1 MAYLYLLSESD
12 NDDAFFKACV
22 ERLTG
27 KTVELVSRRL
37 RRGGGL
43 SELRSKSRILLGQ
56 IKHTG
61 YVEETFF
68 LIALD
73 NDRNPVHTTHERRS
87 GLSRKEKQKTCRFC
101 EIDEVIQSFLGER
114 HEWSIQGA
122 IAVPVEMLE
131 SWLLLICD
139 GEKHRDEASL
149 PPFARQDQKLARDF
163 YASKRPP
170 DQLKDLCDF
179 EKQER
184 CIDATL
190 EFVAYCAGRLDPDD
204 LAARA
209 ASFALFK
216 RQVDSW

>member
-1 MAYLYLLSESD
+1 MAFLYLLSESD

-27 KTVELVSRRL
+27 RTLELVSRRL

-73 NDRNPVHTTHERRS
+73 NDRSPVHPTHERRS
-87 GLSRKEKQKTCRFC
+87 GLSIKEKQKTCRFC
-101 EIDEVIQSFLGER
+101 EIDEVIRSILGER
-114 HEWSIQGA
+114 DEWPIPGA
-122 IAVPVEMLE
+122 VAVPVEMLE
-131 SWLLLICD
+131 SWLLLICH

-149 PPFARQDQKLARDF
+149 PPFARQDQKRARDF
-163 YASKRPP
+163 YAPKKPP
-170 DQLKDLCDF
+170 DQLKDLCDL

-184 CIDATL
+184 GIDTTL
-190 EFVAYCAGRLDPDD
+190 EFVVDCAGRLDPDD

-209 ASFALFK
+209 PSFALFK
-216 RQVDSW
+216 RQLDSW

>member
-1 MAYLYLLSESD
+1 MAFLYLLSESD
-12 NDDAFFKACV
+12 NDDAFYKACV

-27 KTVELVSRRL
+27 KTLELISRRL

-73 NDRNPVHTTHERRS
+73 NDRSPVHPTHEQRS
-87 GLSRKEKQKTCRFC
+87 GLSKKEKQKVCRYC
-101 EIDEVIQSFLGER
+101 EIDALIQSILGER
-114 HEWSIQGA
+114 DEWPIPGA
-122 IAVPVEMLE
+122 VAVPVEMLE

-139 GEKHRDEASL
+139 GEKYQDEASL
-149 PPFARQDQKLARDF
+149 PPFARKDQKLARDF
-163 YASKRPP
+163 HARKNPP
-170 DQLKDLCDF
+170 DQLKDLCDL

-184 CIDATL
+184 GIGGAL
-190 EFVAYCAGRLDPDD
+190 EFVVYCAGRFDLDD

-209 ASFALFK
+209 PSFALFK

>member
-1 MAYLYLLSESD
+1 MAFLWLLSESD

-27 KTVELVSRRL
+27 KTLELVSRRL

-73 NDRNPVHTTHERRS
+73 NDRSPVHPTHEQRP

-101 EIDEVIQSFLGER
+101 EIDEVIQSILGER
-114 HEWSIQGA
+114 REWPIPGA

-131 SWLLLICD
+131 SWLLLISD
-139 GEKHRDEASL
+139 GEKHQDEASL
-149 PPFARQDQKLARDF
+149 PPFAKKDRLLASN
-163 YASKRPP
+163 YYSSKNPP
-170 DQLKDLCDF
+170 DQLKDLRDL

-184 CIDATL
+184 GIGGAL
-190 EFVAYCAGRLDPDD
+190 EFVAYCAGRFDLDD

-209 ASFALFK
+209 SSFALFK

>member
-1 MAYLYLLSESD
+1 MAFLWLLSESD

-27 KTVELVSRRL
+27 KTLELVSRRL

-43 SELRSKSRILLGQ
+43 AKWRRFSRLMLQQ
-56 IKHTG
+56 IQDSG

-73 NDRNPVHTTHERRS
+73 NDRSPVHPTHEQRS
-87 GLSRKEKQKTCRFC
+87 GLSKKERQKGCRYC
-101 EIDEVIQSFLGER
+101 EIDSLIQSILGER
-114 HEWSIQGA
+114 EEWPIQGA
-122 IAVPVEMLE
+122 VAVPVEMLE
-131 SWLLLICD
+131 SWLLLICQ

-149 PPFARQDQKLARDF
+149 PRFARKDQKLARDF
-163 YASKRPP
+163 YAPKNPP

-184 CIDATL
+184 GIGGAL
-190 EFVAYCAGRLDPDD
+190 EFVAYCARRLDLDD

-209 ASFALFK
+209 PSFALFK